1 MNSLII
7 LAGGLGLRAKQKQP
21 KQFFL
26 LDDKKSIRL
35 MYLQYPYLKNNTHQF
50 DEIIIVVPS
59 IWKSTIQNEI
69 KKLCPITKVIE
80 GGDNRSESSYNGL
93 KACSSR
99 CENVLIHDA
108 ARPFASKE
116 LYDSCIKYLD
126 EYDSVIP
133 LVETKDTTI
142 YIEPNNNK
150 QKGSF
155 LNRDFVKSIQ
165 TPQAF
170 KYKFIRE
177 AYDNKLD
184 NKTDDLQIMID
195 YYPKSKIRFIQGE
208 DSNFKI
214 TTKKD
219 LSIIKALYN
228 GNNYGIL
235 YK

>member
-1 MNSLII
+1 MKRCCRDSFPHKIS
-7 LAGGLGLRAKQKQP
+7 
-21 KQFFL
+21 
-26 LDDKKSIRL
+26 KKHLVS
-35 MYLQYPYLKNNTHQF
+35 
-50 DEIIIVVPS
+50 
-59 IWKSTIQNEI
+59 
-69 KKLCPITKVIE
+69 
-80 GGDNRSESSYNGL
+80 
-93 KACSSR
+93 
-99 CENVLIHDA
+99 IHDA

-195 YYPKSKIRFIQGE
+195 YYPKSKIRFNQGE